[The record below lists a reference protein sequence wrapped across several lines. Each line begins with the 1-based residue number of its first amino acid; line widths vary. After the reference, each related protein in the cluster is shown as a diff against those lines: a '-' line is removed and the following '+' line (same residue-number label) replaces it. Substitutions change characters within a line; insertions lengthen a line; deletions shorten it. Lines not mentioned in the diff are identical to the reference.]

1 MPSNTSIGLVM
12 VVGFL
17 VVGTLVSWV
26 LSKSPTYT
34 RRFRVAPGAVAG
46 SRPPPLGAR
55 QGPGVMSMNVVGLL
69 HFKSAA
75 AKAGIIPGV
84 VVAIGGAIGG
94 VGAIVGPAAIGGV
107 QTGLQVAVPA
117 IAGGLLVAFL
127 AYLRP
132 KGAVQSCYV
141 DQNGAITL
149 MRGDVQFPFDF
160 THYRYVRMDCSSTNT
175 YGFGSGPQML
185 VLYRDKPPNFVNR
198 WGSIWFP
205 RVNDERAVLFFHGW
219 RTAEGYFVG
228 GYDLAALF
236 YQACVRAG
244 RTPVE
249 LDHFFAKPSWEVRPN
264 S

>member
-1 MPSNTSIGLVM
+1 MPSNTWLGLVM

-34 RRFRVAPGAVAG
+34 RRFRVAPGAVTG

-55 QGPGVMSMNVVGLL
+55 QGPGVMSMNIVGLL
-69 HFKSAA
+69 NFTSAA
-75 AKAGIIPGV
+75 AKAAIIPGV
-84 VVAIGGAIGG
+84 IVAIGGF
-94 VGAIVGPAAIGGV
+94 GAVFGV
-107 QTGLQVAVPA
+107 QTGLQAAVPV
-117 IAGGLLVAFL
+117 IAGGLLFASL

-141 DQNGAITL
+141 DQNGSITL
-149 MRGDVQFPFDF
+149 SRGDVQFPFDF

-185 VLYRDKPPNFVNR
+185 TLYRDKPPNFVNR

-249 LDHFFAKPSWEVRPN
+249 VDHFFAKPSWEVRQD